1 MYQRPKRREASLRR
15 HVRLR
20 KKVSGTSE
28 RPRLSVYRSLHHIYA
43 QVIDDTKG
51 LTLVAASTVEPELRE
66 KMKTNNGGNIEAA
79 KVVGNA
85 IAKKAVEKGITKVVF
100 DRGGQIYHGR
110 VKALATAAR
119 EGGLE
124 F

>member
-20 KKVSGTSE
+20 KKISGTTE

-43 QVIDDTKG
+43 QVIDDSKG

-66 KMKTNNGGNIEAA
+66 KLKNNGGNIEAA
-79 KVVGNA
+79 KIVGTA

-110 VKALATAAR
+110 VKALAAAAR

>member
-1 MYQRPKRREASLRR
+1 MFHKTKRREATLRR
-15 HVRLR
+15 HLRLR
-20 KKVSGTSE
+20 KKLSGTSE

-43 QVIDDTKG
+43 QVIDDSNG
-51 LTLVAASTVEPELRE
+51 ITLVAASTVEPELRKE
-66 KMKTNNGGNIEAA
+66 LNDKSGNIEAA
-79 KVVGNA
+79 KIIGNT
-85 IAKKAVEKGITKVVF
+85 IAKKALAKGITKVVF

-110 VKALATAAR
+110 VEALATAAR